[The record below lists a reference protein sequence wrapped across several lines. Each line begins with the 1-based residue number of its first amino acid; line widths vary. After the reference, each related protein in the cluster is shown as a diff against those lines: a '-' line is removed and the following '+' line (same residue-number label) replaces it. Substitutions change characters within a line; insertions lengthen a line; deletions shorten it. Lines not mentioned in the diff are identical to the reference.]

1 MGDGRWAMGD
11 GRPATGGGKGFN
23 AFATHDP
30 IESRALSD
38 RFPTSKRSSP
48 SGRRPSPIAH
58 RRPSLKLRRALLV
71 EVGRRLEGVC
81 DGQDFLVLE
90 DRAHDCLL
98 YTS

>member
-1 MGDGRWAMGD
+1 MGD

-48 SGRRPSPIAH
+48 AGRRPSPIAH
-58 RRPSLKLRRALLV
+58 RPSPPV
-71 EVGRRLEGVC
+71 
-81 DGQDFLVLE
+81 
-90 DRAHDCLL
+90 
-98 YTS
+98 S